1 MRDYSGRCHGNR
13 FGGGRIDETK
23 ACFTAA
29 GAYLVAMVT
38 SIWRAPPMSG
48 SSPQKGTTLPRPPSN
63 KINPFFI
70 KKLRFNFRYL
80 HAHWRGRDCDVNRR
94 F

>member
-1 MRDYSGRCHGNR
+1 MMRDYSGRRHGNR

-48 SSPQKGTTLPRPPSN
+48 SSPQKGTIVLHPPSN
-63 KINPFFI
+63 KINPFLS
-70 KKLRFNFRYL
+70 KN
-80 HAHWRGRDCDVNRR
+80 CDLISAICIPIGVVAIAM
-94 F
+94 